1 VRVVQ
6 GGPGTGKT
14 AVALHRAAYLLYEHR
29 ERLRKA
35 GVLIV
40 GPSSSFMWYIERVL
54 PALGETGVVMSSL
67 AELFPGVVA
76 VPERDP
82 EVARLKS
89 GLDMAD
95 VVAKA
100 VKDRQELPDRDQV
113 LRVDSHRVTLTR
125 RIVKR
130 ARDKARATGKPH
142 NEARNTFVKVALRE
156 LTEQL
161 GEHLNTTSGNVMD
174 RSYLAEDIR
183 QSRDVRIALNLAWMP
198 LSPQT
203 LVAQLFSKRHYL
215 ESAAPHLGPAQVET
229 LLRPADAPFTVADVP
244 LLDEAA
250 ELLGD
255 LDAAGVRVRADAE
268 REHRKATDNA
278 ERALQNM
285 HQSLEDVGAD
295 GIVTAAQLTDFNAVA
310 VHRMTAAEAATADR
324 TWAYGHVVVDE
335 AQELSPMQWRVLMRR
350 CPMKSFTVVGDIAQA
365 GSAVA
370 ARSLADALEPFVGER
385 FALDELTVNYRTPAA
400 IAEAAVDVA
409 RAAGLTIS
417 TPRAVR
423 EGEPPI
429 VERVADGEVV
439 ESVLEHVRAEL
450 ESVNGGLVAVV
461 VAEDRVQE
469 VGTALARALPGRVGS
484 GVRRLDRQVV
494 VLSAWDAK
502 GLEFDSVVVVEPQAL
517 VEETGGGVGNLYVAM
532 TRPTQRLRVV
542 AARELPA
549 GLRGV

>member
-1 VRVVQ
+1 
-6 GGPGTGKT
+6 
-14 AVALHRAAYLLYEHR
+14 
-29 ERLRKA
+29 
-35 GVLIV
+35 
-40 GPSSSFMWYIERVL
+40 ML

-67 AELFPGVVA
+67 SELFPGVAA

-82 EVARLKS
+82 RTARLKS
-89 GLDMAD
+89 GLDMAE
-95 VVAKA
+95 VVARA
-100 VKDRQELPDRDQV
+100 VRDRQKVPAADQV
-113 LRVDSHRVTLTR
+113 LRVDSHRVTLTPR
-125 RIVKR
+125 TVKR

-142 NEARNTFVKVALRE
+142 NEARNTFVKIALRE

-215 ESAAPHLGPAQVET
+215 ESAAPHLSAAQVEA

-255 LDAAGVRVRADAE
+255 LDEAGVRRRAEAD

-278 ERALQNM
+278 EHALANM

-295 GIVTAAQLTDFNAVA
+295 GIVTAAQLTDFNAVTQ
-310 VHRMTAAEAATADR
+310 HRMTAAEAATADR

-365 GSAVA
+365 GSATA
-370 ARSLADALEPFVGER
+370 ARSWQDALEPFVGER
-385 FALDELTVNYRTPAA
+385 FVLDELTVNYRTPAE

-409 RAAGLTIS
+409 RAAGLDIS
-417 TPRAVR
+417 APRAVR

-429 VERVADGEVV
+429 VQRVGAADVV
-439 ESVLEHVRAEL
+439 EGVLEQVRTEL
-450 ESVNGGLVAVV
+450 DLVSGGLVAVV
-461 VAEDRVQE
+461 VPEDRVQE
-469 VGTALARALPGRVGS
+469 IGTALAGALPGLVGA

-517 VEETGGGVGNLYVAM
+517 VEEVGGGVGNLYVAM

-542 AARELPA
+542 AARPLPA
-549 GLRGV
+549 GLDRF

>member
-1 VRVVQ
+1 VQ

-67 AELFPGVVA
+67 SELFPGVAA

-82 EVARLKS
+82 QTARLKS
-89 GLDMAD
+89 GLDMAE
-95 VVAKA
+95 VVARA
-100 VKDRQELPDRDQV
+100 VRDRQKVPAADQV
-113 LRVDSHRVTLTR
+113 LRVDSHRVTLTPR
-125 RIVKR
+125 TVKR

-142 NEARNTFVKVALRE
+142 NEARNTFVKIALRE

-215 ESAAPHLGPAQVET
+215 ESAAPHLSAAQVEA

-255 LDAAGVRVRADAE
+255 LDEAGVRRRAEAD

-278 ERALQNM
+278 EHALANM

-310 VHRMTAAEAATADR
+310 QHRMTAAEAATADR

-365 GSAVA
+365 GSATA
-370 ARSLADALEPFVGER
+370 ARSWQDALEPFVGER
-385 FALDELTVNYRTPAA
+385 FVLDELTVNYRTPAE

-409 RAAGLTIS
+409 RAAGLDIS
-417 TPRAVR
+417 APRAVR

-429 VERVADGEVV
+429 VQRVGAADVV
-439 ESVLEHVRAEL
+439 EGVLEQVRTEL
-450 ESVNGGLVAVV
+450 DLVSGGLVAVV
-461 VAEDRVQE
+461 VPEDRVQE
-469 VGTALARALPGRVGS
+469 IGTALAGALPGLVGA

-517 VEETGGGVGNLYVAM
+517 VEEVGGGVGNLYVAM

-542 AARELPA
+542 AARPLPA
-549 GLRGV
+549 GLDRF